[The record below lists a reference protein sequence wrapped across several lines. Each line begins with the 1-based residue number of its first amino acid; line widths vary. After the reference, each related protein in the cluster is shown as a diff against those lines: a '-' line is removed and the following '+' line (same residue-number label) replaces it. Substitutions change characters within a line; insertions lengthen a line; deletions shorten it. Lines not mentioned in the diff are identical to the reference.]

1 MFLLYWLGFTLL
13 WYSYR
18 IGLLSPFKTNN
29 STRFLYRI
37 AFTTLFESDIKSIR
51 QVSQRHENMPKH
63 NGDSLMD
70 WLSVKCGSTH
80 VKIGNILKNFNL
92 IERLNK
98 FSKCFQELFYF
109 FIMSDV
115 EKRAILVSSNLNN
128 LYFCVTPHCRL
139 FLIFQ

>member
-1 MFLLYWLGFTLL
+1 MFPLYWLGFTLL

-29 STRFLYRI
+29 LTRFLFRI

-63 NGDSLMD
+63 NGDRLMD

-80 VKIGNILKNFNL
+80 VKIGNILKNFNWTFKQVQL
-92 IERLNK
+92 VLSRALLFFHNVWCWKKSNTCLKQLKWFIFLHYTTLQTFLN
-98 FSKCFQELFYF
+98 FQ
-109 FIMSDV
+109 
-115 EKRAILVSSNLNN
+115 
-128 LYFCVTPHCRL
+128 
-139 FLIFQ
+139 